1 MNDTRK
7 LAAAG
12 LAGAAVTALSGAFV
26 AAVVQPA
33 SDISDEMWSYPWSSD
48 ALVPVSSVYAVV
60 HLLVFVGMLGF
71 ARSVRSRAARVG
83 SGLALVGTFAFF
95 VAELA
100 TIPFADQRMDDTG
113 PQIVGA
119 VFGLGITLTAAGLIT
134 AGISVLR
141 SGPWQGWRRYT
152 PLGAG
157 LWSLL
162 MIGISVTGAL
172 AAGVA
177 VYGASLFILYLAVYT
192 QPTASPAETT
202 ARLRARIDH

>member
-1 MNDTRK
+1 MNDIRK
-7 LAAAG
+7 LAAVG
-12 LAGAAVTALSGAFV
+12 LVGAAVTALSGAFV

-33 SDISDEMWSYPWSSD
+33 SDVSDEMWSYPWSSD
-48 ALVPVSSVYAVV
+48 ALVLISSAYAVI
-60 HLLVFVGMLGF
+60 HLLVFVGMLAF
-71 ARSVRSRAARVG
+71 ARSVRGRAARVG
-83 SGLALVGTFAFF
+83 SGLALVGTFVFF

-113 PQIVGA
+113 PQVVGA
-119 VFGLGITLTAAGLIT
+119 AFGLGIALTAAGLIT

-141 SGPWQGWRRYT
+141 SGAWQGWRRYT

-162 MIGISVTGAL
+162 MIAISVTGAL

-192 QPTASPAETT
+192 QPTSSPAENT